1 MTAITGLRALLV
13 PLALLL
19 SGGLAAAADLDG
31 NWAGTAD
38 AIYPDGTVVA
48 GINFDGT
55 VNQDPSWNGL
65 FQGSFTFT
73 IPSVGATTGLVTGF
87 IGADGKFS
95 GLLSVILSAGDPPV
109 AVAVVEG
116 KLSGNRITA
125 TTRDFSDG
133 TTSVLWAFRVR

>member
-1 MTAITGLRALLV
+1 MTTIKCLRTLFV
-13 PLALLL
+13 PVVLMLA
-19 SGGLAAAADLDG
+19 SGIAGAAGLDG
-31 NWAGTAD
+31 NWSGTAD

-55 VNQDPSWNGL
+55 VNQDPSWEGL
-65 FQGSFTFT
+65 FQGNFIFT
-73 IPSVGATTGLVTGF
+73 IPSVGATSGLVTGF

-95 GLLSVILSAGDPPV
+95 GLLSVVLTAGDPPV

-133 TTSVLWAFRVR
+133 TTSVLWASRVK

>member
-1 MTAITGLRALLV
+1 MTVINGLRALLV

-19 SGGLAAAADLDG
+19 SSGLAVAAGLGG
-31 NWAGTAD
+31 NWSGTAD

-48 GINFDGT
+48 GINFDGV
-55 VNQDPSWNGL
+55 VNQDPSWKGL
-65 FQGSFTFT
+65 FQGNFTFT

-87 IGADGKFS
+87 IGADGEFS
-95 GLLSVILSAGDPPV
+95 GLLSVVLAEGEPPV

-116 KLSGNRITA
+116 KLAGNRITA

-133 TTSVLWAFRVR
+133 TTSVLWASRVR